1 MQQNETQLDPQPTT
15 TDWRQGSLLELTIT
29 DLNHQ
34 GDGVGRWNSRV
45 VFVPGTVVGDRIL
58 ARLLHVKPNIGHGK
72 LQELL
77 EESPQRIRPRCIVA
91 DKCGGCQ
98 WQHMDYGAQQT
109 AKFNQVVQNLER
121 IGGFENPPVSPLLP
135 LLSEEPDAD
144 LHYRN
149 KSTYPLGRS
158 HIGQVQAGYY
168 RQGSHQLVNLNQCPI
183 QDPRLDPLLAEI
195 KQDIHEQKWSIYNEE
210 KHRGKLRHLS
220 LRIGRRTG
228 EMLVTLVTA
237 SSGLPNLTEQAKV
250 WMERYPNLVGVL
262 LNYNPDRTNAI
273 FGADTDV
280 VLGREYLRETFA
292 GLEFQIH
299 PTTFFQ
305 VNTEQAEALLNAVL
319 EELQLTG
326 NEVVVDAYCGVGTL
340 TLPIAQ
346 RVQRAIALEVQ
357 REAVTQAQQNAEIN
371 SISNVTFLT
380 GTVEKLLPELM
391 EQPDIVLLDPPRKG
405 CDRTVLETLRS
416 QQPERIV
423 YLSCNPS
430 TLARDLKVLCEAGL
444 YELKRV
450 QPADFFPQTT
460 HVECAAFLQ
469 RVGKS

>member
-1 MQQNETQLDPQPTT
+1 MQQNETQMQPQQDA

-34 GDGVGRWNSRV
+34 GEGVGRWNGRV
-45 VFVPGTVVGDRIL
+45 VFVPETVVGDRL
-58 ARLLHVKPNIGHGK
+58 YARLLRVKPNIGYGK
-72 LQELL
+72 LHELL
-77 EESPQRIRPRCIVA
+77 EASPHRIRPRCIVA

-98 WQHMDYGAQQT
+98 WQHLDYGAQQI
-109 AKFNQVVQNLER
+109 AKFNQIVQALER
-121 IGGFENPPVSPLLP
+121 IGGFQDPPVSPLLP
-135 LLSEEPDAD
+135 LALAEPDAD

-158 HIGQVQAGYY
+158 VIGLVQAGYY
-168 RQGSHQLVNLNQCPI
+168 RKGSHQLVNLNQCPI
-183 QDPRLDPLLAEI
+183 QDARLDPLLAEI
-195 KQDIHEQKWSIYNEE
+195 KQDIQEQKWSIYNEE

-228 EMLVTLVTA
+228 EILLTLVTA
-237 SSGLPNLTEQAKV
+237 NTGLPNLTEQAEA
-250 WMERYPNLVGVL
+250 WMQRYPNLVGVL
-262 LNYNPDRTNAI
+262 LNYNRDRTNTI
-273 FGADTDV
+273 FGPDSDV
-280 VLGREYLRETFA
+280 VAGRWYLREIFA
-292 GLEFQIH
+292 DLEFQIQ

-305 VNTEQAEALLNAVL
+305 VNTEQAEALMYAVL

-340 TLPIAQ
+340 TLPLAQ

-357 REAVTQAQQNAEIN
+357 PEAVEQAQQNAALNDIT
-371 SISNVTFLT
+371 NVTFHT
-380 GTVEKLLPELM
+380 GTVETLLPELT
-391 EQPDIVLLDPPRKG
+391 ERPDIVLLDPPRKG
-405 CDRTVLETLRS
+405 CDRSVLETLRT

-423 YLSCNPS
+423 YMSCNPS
-430 TLARDLKVLCEAGL
+430 TLGRDLKILCEEGL
-444 YELKRV
+444 YQLTRV

-469 RVGKS
+469 RR